1 MEHRMSSRRTLMPNM
16 EQCLVD
22 IYLADKLVARCPVSN
37 IGIAGLGIVGCPDSL
52 SSGMFLK
59 IVLKAPDSAGLQYL
73 DMNAL
78 VIWAEKQQAGLMWAG
93 SGSLTEADHGL
104 GLPSLIA
111 NDSRSAIFMEA

>member
-1 MEHRMSSRRTLMPNM
+1 MEHRMSSRRTLMPSM

-93 SGSLTEADHGL
+93 SGSLTDVGHRL
-104 GLPSLIA
+104 GLPSLMA
-111 NDSRSAIFMEA
+111 NDSRSAIYM

>member
-1 MEHRMSSRRTLMPNM
+1 MEHRMASRRSLMPSM

-22 IYLADKLVARCPVSN
+22 IYLAEELIARCPVSN

-59 IVLKAPDSAGLQYL
+59 IVLKASDSTGFQYL

-93 SGSLTEADHGL
+93 SGSLTDVGHRL
-104 GLPSLIA
+104 GLPSLMA
-111 NDSRSAIFMEA
+111 NDSRSAIYM